1 MAVAKVI
8 ELTSSSSESFEDA
21 IAQGIAKATES
32 VRDIRGAY
40 VNEQMVR
47 VEGGEIVEYRTDLKV
62 TFVLE

>member
-8 ELTSSSSESFEDA
+8 EITSSSAESFEDA
-21 IAQGIAKATES
+21 IARGITKASES
-32 VRDIRGAY
+32 VREIRGAY

-47 VEGGEIVEYRTDLKV
+47 VEGGEIVEYRADLKI

>member
-8 ELTSSSSESFEDA
+8 EITSSSAESFEDA
-21 IAQGIAKATES
+21 IARGITKASES
-32 VRDIRGAY
+32 VREIRGAY

-47 VEGGEIVEYRTDLKV
+47 VEGGEIVEYRADLKV